1 MPTPQKPEQIGI
13 CSWSTHAQGPDELIE
28 RLEQIGLKNV
38 QLGLNDLLDEDSPWQ
53 DIQAKMSAK
62 GFNIVSGMFGTIG
75 EDYST
80 IEAIRRTGG
89 VVPDETW
96 EGNWQIVQG
105 VAKVAHDLGLELV
118 STHAG
123 FLPHDESDPNFQK
136 LVDRISQIAVE
147 FSKFGLALLF
157 ETGQET
163 AGTLIHFINAL
174 HENGSPNVGVNFDP
188 ANMILYDMGEPV
200 ESLRSL
206 MPHVRQIHIKDGI
219 RTTVK
224 GEWGEEV
231 PIGDGEVDWAAFLG
245 VLADHDY
252 TGNMVIER
260 EAGEDR
266 VGDVRT
272 AIARITEAMKTKS
285 E

>member
-188 ANMILYDMGEPV
+188 ANMILYDKGDPIEAINTLAPY
-200 ESLRSL
+200 L
-206 MPHVRQIHIKDGI
+206 QQCHIKDAT
-219 RTTVK
+219 RTKESGT
-224 GEWGEEV
+224 WGEEV
-231 PIGDGEVDWAAFLG
+231 TTGTGEVDWNGFFAALDSAGFTG
-245 VLADHDY
+245 DLA
-252 TGNMVIER
+252 IER
-260 EAGEDR
+260 EAGDQR
-266 VGDVRT
+266 
-272 AIARITEAMKTKS
+272 IADIRAAKEFVSPIS
-285 E
+285 V

>member
-1 MPTPQKPEQIGI
+1 MSTPQKPEQIGI
-13 CSWSTHAQGPDELIE
+13 CSWSTHAKGPDELIE
-28 RLEQIGLKNV
+28 RLDQIGLKNV
-38 QLGLNDLLDEDSPWQ
+38 QLALNGLLDADSPWQ

-80 IEAIRRTGG
+80 VETIRRTGG

-96 EGNWQIVQG
+96 EGNWKIVQG
-105 VAKVAHDLGLELV
+105 VAKVAHELGLELV

-123 FLPHDESDPNFQK
+123 FLPHDDSDPNFQK

-147 FSKFGLALLF
+147 FSNYGLSLLF

-163 AGTLIHFINAL
+163 AETLTHFIEAL
-174 HENGSPNVGVNFDP
+174 IANGSANVGVNFDP

-200 ESLRSL
+200 ESLRAL
-206 MPHVRQIHIKDGI
+206 MPHVQQIHIKDGI

-224 GEWGEEV
+224 GEWGKEV
-231 PIGDGEVDWAAFLG
+231 PIGDGEVDWNAFLG
-245 VLADHDY
+245 VLAVHDY

-272 AIARITEAMKTKS
+272 AIARITEAMRTS
-285 E
+285 